1 MTLDWYPAIR
11 DCCAH
16 WIDAEML
23 QQTFQAL
30 EKNFSEDNDACIDCA
45 KAIVEVV
52 CRVIIDELDNPIQ
65 PLKPKEENPAFGA
78 WVSAAVRILKL
89 GDNRNVA
96 FQKLVSQHHKLTESL
111 GSLRNGAGPVSHGKE
126 AFIER
131 LSAYHRRAAVLSAD
145 AIVAF
150 LHQAYLESDLNLAQ
164 TREPYERFEP
174 FNVLIDAYAVVG
186 TEITD
191 QGDLSV
197 TVHLPG
203 NEEITHTAPASRFL
217 FQMDRE
223 AYIEALNAAKSAI
236 KSNGGTTL

>member
-1 MTLDWYPAIR
+1 MNLDWYPAIR

-16 WIDAEML
+16 WTDAQML

-30 EKNFSEDNDACIDCA
+30 EQNFLDDNDACIDSA

-52 CRVIIDELDNPIQ
+52 CRVIVDELDNPIH

-89 GDNRNVA
+89 GDNRNAA

-164 TREPYERFEP
+164 TREPYERFES
-174 FNVLIDAYAVVG
+174 FNILIDMHTVVE
-186 TEITD
+186 TEITE

-203 NEEITHTAPASRFL
+203 HEVITHTAPASRFL
-217 FQMDRE
+217 YHMDRE
-223 AYIEALNAAKSAI
+223 AYIEALNAAKSSI
-236 KSNGGTTL
+236 KLGNSL